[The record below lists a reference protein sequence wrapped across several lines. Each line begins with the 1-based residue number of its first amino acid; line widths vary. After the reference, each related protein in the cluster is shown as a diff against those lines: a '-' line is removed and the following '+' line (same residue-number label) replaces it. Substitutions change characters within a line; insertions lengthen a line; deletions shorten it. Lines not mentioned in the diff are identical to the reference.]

1 MKRYV
6 RWFPIWGA
14 LYSVTVIGAQIIDR
28 RLELEGVLR
37 IALALSPVLPALLML
52 REFLIVFRSLDEV
65 QQRIQAEAILT
76 AAGVVGFGSFAWGFL
91 EGAFE
96 LPAISLIWVLPV
108 MIAVWGAALPFVSR
122 RYS

>member
-6 RWFPIWGA
+6 RWFPVWGA
-14 LYSVTVIGAQIIDR
+14 LYAVTVIGAQVIDNR
-28 RLELEGVLR
+28 VEISGLARVT
-37 IALALSPVLPALLML
+37 LALSPLVPALLML

-76 AAGVVGFGSFAWGFL
+76 SAGVVGFGSFAWGFL
-91 EGAFE
+91 EGAFG
-96 LPAISLIWVLPV
+96 LPPVSLIWVLPAL
-108 MIAVWGAALPFVSR
+108 IAVWGLALPVVSR